1 MKRLH
6 GFLLTIIATAL
17 PAFSQTPIP
26 QVDLEKALSGL
37 DNAMAGLDNTMSGL
51 DQLAGLGKL
60 AGLESLSGL
69 NLQLSLPSVTPFPSG
84 TRDFSPDYE
93 SGMRQLDGR
102 NYEDAI
108 QRFDRVVAAKSSRA
122 DGALYWK
129 AYSLNRLGKRDEA
142 LAAIAQLR
150 RDFPKSRWLDDA
162 QALEVEVRQNSGKP
176 VSPETETNEDLKL
189 IAINGLLSG
198 DPDRAVPLLEG
209 ILKGTAPPKIK
220 DRALFVL
227 AQSRSP
233 RAQQVLA
240 DYAKGTANP
249 DLQKK
254 AIQYIGMMKSPEHE
268 QLLSTIYTGTTNP
281 EVKRAI
287 VQGFFISNAAAK
299 LVELARG
306 EHDPAMKIFIVNQL
320 SLMAKNNK
328 DAADYMLELLK

>member
-6 GFLLTIIATAL
+6 GFLFTIIAAAL

-26 QVDLEKALSGL
+26 QVDLEKALTGVDKAMTALDKPLLGL
-37 DNAMAGLDNTMSGL
+37 DSAMAALNVPMLGLDM
-51 DQLAGLGKL
+51 QLGQGLGR
-60 AGLESLSGL
+60 GLG
-69 NLQLSLPSVTPFPSG
+69 QG
-84 TRDFSPDYE
+84 FSPDYE
-93 SGMRQLDGR
+93 SGMRQLDER
-102 NYEDAI
+102 KYEDAI

-129 AYSLNRLGKRDEA
+129 AYSLNRLGKRDDA

-150 RDFPKSRWLDDA
+150 RDYSKSRWLDDA

-176 VSPETETNEDLKL
+176 VSPETESNEDLKL
-189 IAINGLLSG
+189 IAINALLSG

-209 ILKGTAPPKIK
+209 ILKGTSPPRIK

-227 AQSRSP
+227 AQSRSA

-249 DLQKK
+249 DMQRR

-268 QLLSTIYTGTTNP
+268 QLLSTIYAGTTNP
-281 EVKRAI
+281 EVKRSV
-287 VQGFFISNAAAK
+287 VQAFFLSGASAK
-299 LVELARG
+299 LIEIARG
-306 EHDPAMKIFIVNQL
+306 ERDPAMKIFIVNQL
-320 SLMAKNNK
+320 GLIHDKAV
-328 DAADYMLELLK
+328 DDYMLELLK

>member
-6 GFLLTIIATAL
+6 GFLLTLTAAAL
-17 PAFSQTPIP
+17 PAFSQAPIP
-26 QVDLEKALSGL
+26 QADPEKAPGGL
-37 DNAMAGLDNTMSGL
+37 DRP
-51 DQLAGLGKL
+51 LA
-60 AGLESLSGL
+60 GL
-69 NLQLSLPSVTPFPSG
+69 NLQLESLG
-84 TRDFSPDYE
+84 RGLSPDYE
-93 SGMRQLDGR
+93 TGMRQLDER
-102 NYEDAI
+102 RYEDAI
-108 QRFDRVVAAKSSRA
+108 QRFDRVVAAKSARA

-129 AYSLNRLGKRDEA
+129 AYSLNRLGKRDDA

-150 RDFPKSRWLDDA
+150 RDYSKSRWLDDA

-176 VSPETETNEDLKL
+176 VSPETESNEDLKL
-189 IAINGLLSG
+189 IAINGLLNG

-209 ILKGTAPPKIK
+209 ILKGTAPPRIK

-254 AIQYIGMMKSPEHE
+254 AMQYIGMVQTPEHL
-268 QLLSTIYTGTTNP
+268 QLLSTIYAGASNP
-281 EVKRAI
+281 EVKRSVIQA
-287 VQGFFISNAAAK
+287 FFMANAGSK
-299 LVELARG
+299 LVEIART
-306 EHDPAMKIFIVNQL
+306 ERDPAVKVFIVNQL
-320 SLMAKNNK
+320 SVMSRSNK

>member
-1 MKRLH
+1 
-6 GFLLTIIATAL
+6 
-17 PAFSQTPIP
+17 
-26 QVDLEKALSGL
+26 
-37 DNAMAGLDNTMSGL
+37 
-51 DQLAGLGKL
+51 
-60 AGLESLSGL
+60 
-69 NLQLSLPSVTPFPSG
+69 
-84 TRDFSPDYE
+84 
-93 SGMRQLDGR
+93 MRQLDER
-102 NYEDAI
+102 KYEDAI

-129 AYSLNRLGKRDEA
+129 AYSLNRLGKRDDA

-150 RDFPKSRWLDDA
+150 RDYSKSRWLDDA

-176 VSPETETNEDLKL
+176 VSPETESNEDLKL
-189 IAINGLLSG
+189 IAINGLLSA

-254 AIQYIGMMKSPEHE
+254 AMQYIGMVQTPEHL
-268 QLLSTIYTGTTNP
+268 QLLSTIYAGASNP
-281 EVKRAI
+281 EVKRSI
-287 VQGFFISNAAAK
+287 VQAFFLANAASK
-299 LVELARG
+299 LVEMARA
-306 EHDPAMKIFIVNQL
+306 ERDPAMKLFIVNQL
-320 SLMAKNNK
+320 SHMQTNK
-328 DAADYMLELLK
+328 DATDYMLELLK